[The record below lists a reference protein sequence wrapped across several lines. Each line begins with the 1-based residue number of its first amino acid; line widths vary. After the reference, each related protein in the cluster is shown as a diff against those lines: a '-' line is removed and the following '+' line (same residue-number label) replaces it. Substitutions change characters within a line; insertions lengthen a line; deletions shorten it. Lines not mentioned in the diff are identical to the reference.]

1 MDGGVLLF
9 GLVSRDAMIEPD
21 ARGLSL
27 HCASVTRI
35 LLRNTVRGTAM
46 NDLSRPV
53 DNVGKRSTNLTLR
66 TDLVREARAL
76 DINLSAAA
84 EAGIER
90 AVAKARDEQWIARN
104 RAAMRSYDAFV
115 ERDGLLLG
123 DVRTF

>member
-1 MDGGVLLF
+1 
-9 GLVSRDAMIEPD
+9 
-21 ARGLSL
+21 
-27 HCASVTRI
+27 
-35 LLRNTVRGTAM
+35 M

-53 DNVGKRSTNLTLR
+53 DNAGKRSTNLTLR
-66 TDLVREARAL
+66 TALVREARTL

-90 AVAKARDEQWIARN
+90 AIAKARDEQWIARN
-104 RAAMRSYDAFV
+104 RAAMRGYDAFV